1 MSDGLELAHMN
12 ILVPINGK
20 EDELSQLCPLLG
32 LHIGSLYHEMYK
44 LCAWHMGV
52 ATWIKLGIYD

>member
-32 LHIGSLYHEMYK
+32 LHIGSLYHEMYN
-44 LCAWHMGV
+44 CVHG
-52 ATWIKLGIYD
+52 TWRWPPG